1 MGLRTIMAGA
11 ALAGA
16 LCAAGGAWAE
26 PGGAAPAR
34 PARIFDH
41 LTGCW
46 SVEGTVRG
54 RPVTNFA
61 KGRWILDGAYFL
73 LQLKTPPGARPYNAA
88 IFFGRQANGAVLV
101 HWLDALGAEFSQ
113 YPGRGTETPT
123 RVVTDFA
130 YPDGPTRNEITL
142 LPGGRWRMLV
152 TETPAGK
159 PTRVFSDYAFQ
170 PAACG
175 AADFQ
180 L

>member
-73 LQLKTPPGARPYNAA
+73 QARLNVSLPGIDPDLAR
-88 IFFGRQANGAVLV
+88 VLV
-101 HWLDALGAEFSQ
+101 EEAHQTCPYSKAT
-113 YPGRGTETPT
+113 RGNIDVSI
-123 RVVTDFA
+123 RVV
-130 YPDGPTRNEITL
+130 
-142 LPGGRWRMLV
+142 
-152 TETPAGK
+152 
-159 PTRVFSDYAFQ
+159 
-170 PAACG
+170 
-175 AADFQ
+175 
-180 L
+180 